1 MAPWFLVKIVQVMAE
16 LLTRNKFQWNVHQ
29 DKEIFIQENAFE
41 KFECRMVAFFLGF
54 KVLLCP
60 PCSIPCWP
68 PRQEPLILRLLHSLS
83 SVVIGQSV
91 GYEALP
97 LWLADINAD
106 WDTPQLHWILG
117 FCNGVMRWEFT
128 TYFKSHRQSPCTA
141 LTAGKLPAGRSV
153 QGDFEIVYLI
163 PAIQATW
170 RSQINLLLSTWWGNL
185 KTSSQPSS
193 LESKAGVEVTLVSWY
208 SIINSPMPQ
217 DFIRFVGHFK

>member
-1 MAPWFLVKIVQVMAE
+1 MAPWFSVKIVQVMAE
-16 LLTRNKFQWNVHQ
+16 SLTRNKFQWNVHQ

-41 KFECRMVAFFLGF
+41 KFECRMVAFFSGF
-54 KVLLCP
+54 KALLCP

-117 FCNGVMRWEFT
+117 FCNVLWGHKMRIYNIFQ
-128 TYFKSHRQSPCTA
+128 KPLIIPLHSPNGRQIAC
-141 LTAGKLPAGRSV
+141 R
-153 QGDFEIVYLI
+153 
-163 PAIQATW
+163 
-170 RSQINLLLSTWWGNL
+170 
-185 KTSSQPSS
+185 
-193 LESKAGVEVTLVSWY
+193 
-208 SIINSPMPQ
+208 
-217 DFIRFVGHFK
+217 